1 MAKKR
6 RKLRQ
11 EVVLVFCT
19 LLVIICGVIL
29 VAPTYMNDP
38 QGDMQDNEIR
48 QKMVSE
54 ENIDELL
61 GQKNINIGE
70 STKIRSLL
78 RDKLP
83 AGLFLST
90 FDITLDKLT
99 VKYALTERS
108 EKTAEDYAAFWTED
122 NCQQIVM
129 YNTAALFVLVRN
141 LEIIE
146 IDVEGYAYPSCI
158 ITRAEA
164 DALFG
169 QTLADI
175 ADAASWQSVL
185 IDNGVYNDDSRAA
198 FFTAHPLERTTAA
211 APNGQN

>member
-1 MAKKR
+1 MARKR

-11 EVVLVFCT
+11 EVVLAFCT
-19 LLVIICGVIL
+19 LLVIVCGVIL
-29 VAPTYMNDP
+29 VAPAYIHGP
-38 QGDMQDNEIR
+38 QEDIQDNEIR

-54 ENIDELL
+54 ENIDDLL
-61 GQKNINIGE
+61 SQKYINIGE

-83 AGLFLST
+83 AGLFLSGY
-90 FDITLDKLT
+90 DITLDKLT
-99 VKYALTERS
+99 VRYALTERS
-108 EKTAEDYAAFWTED
+108 ANTAEDYAAFWTED

-158 ITRAEA
+158 VARSEA
-164 DALFG
+164 DGLFG
-169 QTLADI
+169 GALADI
-175 ADAASWQSVL
+175 ADAGAWQSTL
-185 IDNGVYNDDSRAA
+185 IENGVYDDEARAA
-198 FFTAHPLERTTAA
+198 FFAAHPLERTAATA
-211 APNGQN
+211 GT

>member
-6 RKLRQ
+6 RRLRQ
-11 EVVLVFCT
+11 EVVLIFCT
-19 LLVIICGVIL
+19 LLVIVFGVIL
-29 VAPTYMNDP
+29 VAPTYLRDP
-38 QGDMQDNEIR
+38 QEDMQHEQLH

-54 ENIDELL
+54 ENIGDLL
-61 GQKNINIGE
+61 AQKDINIGE
-70 STKIRSLL
+70 STKIRALL
-78 RDKLP
+78 RDTLP

-108 EKTAEDYAAFWTED
+108 GSTEDTYAAFWTED

-129 YNTAALFVLVRN
+129 YNTGALFTLVRN

-146 IDVEGYAYPSCI
+146 IDVDGYAYPSCI
-158 ITRAEA
+158 ITREEA
-164 DALFG
+164 DDLFG

-175 ADAASWQSVL
+175 ADATAWQSVL
-185 IDNGVYNDDSRAA
+185 IDNGVYDEESRAA
-198 FFTAHPLERTTAA
+198 FFAAHPLTEA
-211 APNGQN
+211 

>member
-11 EVVLVFCT
+11 EVVLAFCT
-19 LLVIICGVIL
+19 LLVIVCGVIL
-29 VAPTYMNDP
+29 VAPTYINDP
-38 QGDMQDNEIR
+38 QDNMQNNEIR
-48 QKMVSE
+48 QKMVNE
-54 ENIDELL
+54 DNIGELL
-61 GQKNINIGE
+61 DQKNINIGE

-108 EKTAEDYAAFWTED
+108 EKTPEDYAAFWTED

-164 DALFG
+164 DALFEEA
-169 QTLADI
+169 LADI
-175 ADAASWQSVL
+175 ADAESWQSVL
-185 IDNGVYNDDSRAA
+185 IDNGVYDDESREA
-198 FFTAHPLERTTAA
+198 FFAANPLERTATAM
-211 APNGQN
+211 PNSQN

>member
-11 EVVLVFCT
+11 EVVLIFCT
-19 LLVIICGVIL
+19 LLVIVFGVIL
-29 VAPTYMNDP
+29 VAPTYLRDP
-38 QGDMQDNEIR
+38 QDEMQHEQLH

-54 ENIDELL
+54 ENIGDLL
-61 GQKNINIGE
+61 AQKDINIGE
-70 STKIRSLL
+70 STKIRALL
-78 RDKLP
+78 RDTLP

-108 EKTAEDYAAFWTED
+108 GSTEEAYAAFWTED

-129 YNTAALFVLVRN
+129 YNTGALFALVRN

-146 IDVEGYAYPSCI
+146 IDVDGYAYPSCI
-158 ITRAEA
+158 ITREEA
-164 DALFG
+164 DDLFG
-169 QTLADI
+169 QQLADI
-175 ADAASWQSVL
+175 ADATAWQSVL
-185 IDNGVYNDDSRAA
+185 IDNGVYDEESRAA
-198 FFTAHPLERTTAA
+198 FFAAHPLTEA
-211 APNGQN
+211 

>member
-11 EVVLVFCT
+11 EVVLAFCT
-19 LLVIICGVIL
+19 LLVIVCGVIL
-29 VAPTYMNDP
+29 VAPTYINDP
-38 QGDMQDNEIR
+38 QDNMQNNEIR
-48 QKMVSE
+48 QKMVNE
-54 ENIDELL
+54 DNIGELL
-61 GQKNINIGE
+61 DQKNINIGE

-108 EKTAEDYAAFWTED
+108 EKTPEDYAAFWTED

-164 DALFG
+164 DALFEEA
-169 QTLADI
+169 LADI
-175 ADAASWQSVL
+175 ADAESWQSVL
-185 IDNGVYNDDSRAA
+185 IDNGVYDDESREA
-198 FFTAHPLERTTAA
+198 FFAAHPLERTATAM
-211 APNGQN
+211 PNSQN

>member
-1 MAKKR
+1 MAKK

-11 EVVLVFCT
+11 EGLLLICT

-29 VAPTYMNDP
+29 VVPPLFQP
-38 QGDMQDNEIR
+38 QQSEFQDSELYT
-48 QKMVSE
+48 KMVSE
-54 ENIDELL
+54 ENIDDLL
-61 GQKNINIGE
+61 TQKGINIGE

-108 EKTAEDYAAFWTED
+108 ACTEEEYAEFWTEE
-122 NCQQIVM
+122 NCRQIVM
-129 YNTAALFVLVRN
+129 YNSAALFVLVRN

-146 IDVEGYAYPSCI
+146 INVEGYQYPSCFITRDESTQLFGNRALEDI
-158 ITRAEA
+158 ITTEE
-164 DALFG
+164 
-169 QTLADI
+169 
-175 ADAASWQSVL
+175 WQQLL
-185 IDNGVYNDDSRAA
+185 ITDGVYNQDRREE
-198 FFTAHPLERTTAA
+198 FFTAHPLTPDTDA
-211 APNGQN
+211 